1 MNFFEREMKQK
12 IMLNELEII
21 FLNKNEKNIIFF
33 EKKLK
38 EKIIVMNQD
47 EFF

>member
-33 EKKLK
+33 EIKLK
-38 EKIIVMNQD
+38 QKIIVMNQS